1 MAPYLGDVLRMSP
14 LKQIYLRVVSTR
26 ASMSIMENAIEGV
39 EARVLWSC
47 KQGCVELLELG
58 IREVSGFFRPF
69 RYEVHIEGESSLF
82 RSTSEHAAR
91 HYLAMLLGK
100 GLGELE
106 HPIN

>member
-1 MAPYLGDVLRMSP
+1 MTPYLGDVLRMSP
-14 LKQIYLRVVSTR
+14 LKQIYLRVVLTR
-26 ASMSIMENAIEGV
+26 ATMSIMENAIEGV

-47 KQGCVELLELG
+47 KQRCVELLELG

-69 RYEVHIEGESSLF
+69 RYEVHIEGENSLF

-91 HYLAMLLGK
+91 HYLTMLLGE

-106 HPIN
+106 HSIS

>member
-1 MAPYLGDVLRMSP
+1 
-14 LKQIYLRVVSTR
+14 
-26 ASMSIMENAIEGV
+26 MSIMENAIEGV

-58 IREVSGFFRPF
+58 IREVSGFFKPF

-82 RSTSEHAAR
+82 RSTSEYAAR
-91 HYLAMLLGK
+91 HYLTMLLGE
-100 GLGELE
+100 GSGELE